1 MSMSVSE
8 LGAWLIL
15 PALGIVL
22 YALSQQVTNEI
33 GRMLIR
39 LLAFG
44 LAEAGIIQASFAS
57 YFGPIGQTPGVFWLT
72 SGFVIGVL
80 LLVDRRHYLYYV
92 FVSILVHVHA
102 IMIIKSMPWDA
113 ASGLITANL
122 TEQVVGSLLLRY
134 VLGGTPD
141 ITRPRTFVLYCLI
154 CVGFATAL
162 SAVIGSATLAIFFG
176 QQDWFRNWQIWW
188 FSDAM
193 GMLSLG
199 SAILAWNCPAADE
212 TIARGKW
219 SRIEACVVILM
230 LILTAAISIGPFSLK
245 LESFLDFPYL
255 VLPLLVW
262 AALRL
267 NARLAIS
274 AAVAVAAVTVF
285 TANGTLAQLP
295 WVPDNALGPFREN
308 SESVSSAVL
317 AIQAFLFV
325 ALLTTQIL
333 VTLNYQRQRA
343 ENDRLAMGDQ
353 LYESQRMESVAHL
366 ASGVAHDLNNLL
378 AVIAMYR
385 DQVEERVGDDPTL
398 TPALEAMDDAAGNAV
413 AMSRSLLDLGRQ
425 EKIKPGPLNLRTLLQ
440 RTMQVCRPLLPKTMR
455 VQMEIEIGRDL
466 IIQGDANHLQQVIL
480 NLVLNARDAMPPGG
494 GVLSI
499 WARQPDPSTQ
509 RIEIGVRDT
518 GSGISAQDLKHVFEP
533 LFTTKPVGK
542 GTGLGLSIVKRIIE
556 AHGGTAEIDSAP
568 GKGTTV
574 KLYLPYGPADAN
586 HNEPI
591 DSNRTPLHLANTR
604 FSRDEKVDGACGI
617 ALVYIENPQ
626 IRGAVIAELHEQG
639 WDFQTCHT
647 VEHLMDCARKDENAH
662 RRACAIIDL
671 RPIANPDVITQ
682 APLPLPTIVLTDQ
695 RPPPKL
701 VDPNSVV
708 LPMPFKIKYLL
719 DTVNQVR

>member
-1 MSMSVSE
+1 MSVSE

-15 PALGIVL
+15 PALGIVI
-22 YALSQQVTNEI
+22 YALSHRVSHDI
-33 GRMLIR
+33 ARMLIR

-44 LAEAGIIQASFAS
+44 LAQAGINQVSYAS
-57 YFGPIGQTPGVFWLT
+57 YFGPVGETPGVFWLT
-72 SGFVIGVL
+72 SGFTIGVF
-80 LLVDRRHYLYYV
+80 LLVDRRDYLYYV
-92 FVSILVHVHA
+92 LVSILVHVHSA
-102 IMIIKSMPWDA
+102 MILNAMHWDVASMMI
-113 ASGLITANL
+113 SANL
-122 TEQVVGSLLLRY
+122 SEEVIGSLLLRY
-134 VLGGTPD
+134 LVGGPPD
-141 ITRPRTFVLYCLI
+141 ITKPRTFILYCLV
-154 CVGFATAL
+154 CVGFATAV
-162 SAVIGSATLAIFFG
+162 SAVIGSTAISIFYG
-176 QQDWFRNWQIWW
+176 QEDWFNNWQVWW
-188 FSDAM
+188 FADAM

-199 SAILAWNCPAADE
+199 SAILAWNCPAPGEAIVQNRWARVE
-212 TIARGKW
+212 TYAVIA
-219 SRIEACVVILM
+219 M
-230 LILTAAISIGPFSLK
+230 LILTAAISIGPFNLQLQSV
-245 LESFLDFPYL
+245 LDYPYL
-255 VLPLLVW
+255 VLPPLVW
-262 AALRL
+262 AAIRL
-267 NARLAIS
+267 NARLAIT

-285 TANGTLAQLP
+285 TANGTLGQLP
-295 WVPDNALGPFREN
+295 WVPDNELGPFREN
-308 SESVSSAVL
+308 DRPVESAVL

-325 ALLTTQIL
+325 TLLTTQVL
-333 VTLNYQRQRA
+333 VTLNYQRQRV

-466 IIQGDANHLQQVIL
+466 IIQGDANQLQQVIL

-509 RIEIGVRDT
+509 QIEIGVRDT

-533 LFTTKPVGK
+533 LFTTKPAGK

-568 GKGTTV
+568 GQGTTV
-574 KLYLPYGPADAN
+574 KLYLPYGPADPN

-591 DSNRTPLHLANTR
+591 DSTRIPLHLANTR
-604 FSRDEKVDGACGI
+604 FNRDKKVGVACGI

-626 IRGAVIAELHEQG
+626 IRGAVIAELQDQG
-639 WDFQTCHT
+639 WDFKVCHSA
-647 VEHLMDCARKDENAH
+647 EDLLACSQQDFYAH
-662 RRACAIIDL
+662 QRACAIIDI
-671 RPIANPDVITQ
+671 RPITNPDAITQ
-682 APLPLPTIVLTDQ
+682 AHLPMPTIVLTDMH
-695 RPPPKL
+695 PPPKL
-701 VDPNSVV
+701 VDPNCVV
-708 LPMPFKIKYLL
+708 LPMPFKIKHLL